1 MLSQWSISA
10 LVLPIYEA
18 DSDLCYAIQVPMMS
32 PAHPSPHPHRGC
44 PHEHSPAL
52 PALNSLSQDLPPR
65 SPPKT
70 TFAKRI
76 GPVWRLEKGQ
86 GAGVTE
92 SLSKRNGAFDLKSE
106 E

>member
-10 LVLPIYEA
+10 LVQPIYEA
-18 DSDLCYAIQVPMMS
+18 DPDLCYAIIQVPMMS

-65 SPPKT
+65 SLRSQHLQRG
-70 TFAKRI
+70 FVQC
-76 GPVWRLEKGQ
+76 GGWRRGKVQESQKAFLKGM
-86 GAGVTE
+86 VHLT
-92 SLSKRNGAFDLKSE
+92 
-106 E
+106 